1 MRSAGSVSSAGNC
14 FCVLD
19 FEMTYVPLLNFFFKV
34 NLLCVFVQ
42 VFVSDCASVYNQSTF
57 KLAPL

>member
-19 FEMTYVPLLNFFFKV
+19 FEITSVPFLNFFFLSQSIMCV
-34 NLLCVFVQ
+34 CSSVCFRLCK
-42 VFVSDCASVYNQSTF
+42 CI
-57 KLAPL
+57 

>member
-19 FEMTYVPLLNFFFKV
+19 FEMTYVPLLNFFFKLIYYV
-34 NLLCVFVQ
+34 CLFKCLFQTVQ
-42 VFVSDCASVYNQSTF
+42 VYIISLHSS
-57 KLAPL
+57 